1 MVANIVD
8 EEGEALECLFQLRLN
23 GCVVQH
29 FLMGLDKRLHPFL
42 LFLEFMKLLLSS
54 TMPSK
59 GLGLS
64 PGRLFGSLS
73 ASF

>member
-1 MVANIVD
+1 MIANVVD

-42 LFLEFMKLLLSS
+42 LFFGIYEIIIIIHHAIEGVRVVTREAFGVIIS
-54 TMPSK
+54 
-59 GLGLS
+59 
-64 PGRLFGSLS
+64 LF
-73 ASF
+73 